1 MLALRI
7 WFGGALF
14 FLHGMDKLQN
24 FSEMATKF
32 PNVFA
37 PYLNVSPTINLSLA
51 IGAEAVASAC
61 VVLGLFSR
69 LSALACGFTMVMGF
83 FVAHKAALSGPGNG
97 ELAFMYMGAFL
108 AIFFAGPGR
117 FSVDA
122 VIARN
127 HSIHS

>member
-14 FLHGMDKLQN
+14 FLHGMAKLQN

-37 PYLNVSPTINLSLA
+37 PYLNVSPTVNLSLA
-51 IGAEAVASAC
+51 AGAEVVAAAC

-69 LSALACGFTMVMGF
+69 LSALACGFTMLMGF
-83 FVAHKAALSGPGNG
+83 FVANKAVLSGPG